1 MCVRPRV
8 QRVSRRTNFA
18 AFSLLLSLSLCCL
31 VSISLGDA
39 GPTKEPKGFSAQE
52 EAELRAGKLVMR
64 PKTEQRGSLKLMG
77 GTSWQLIDA
86 PPDAVY
92 RALLDTSR
100 YYRMM
105 PAVTGSTLVGEQP
118 GYRKVRLEHK
128 RGPINIYYN
137 LGTRVYPERKDIT
150 FLLEEAPSGLPRAAW
165 GFFSVRPYGAKQTL
179 LAYGVMADPGD
190 GLLLT
195 IVRSTVHHWVLAVP
209 RQVKW
214 YVESREG
221 RARYAA
227 H

>member
-1 MCVRPRV
+1 MLP
-8 QRVSRRTNFA
+8 
-18 AFSLLLSLSLCCL
+18 FSLLISICLGASLA
-31 VSISLGDA
+31 LGDA
-39 GPTKEPKGFSAQE
+39 GATSGQRGFTAQE
-52 EAELRAGKLVMR
+52 EQLLRAGKLVAR
-64 PKTEQRGSLKLMG
+64 AKSEARGNLRLIG

-86 PPDAVY
+86 PPESVF

-105 PAVTGSTLVGEQP
+105 PAVTGSTLLAEQP

-128 RGPINIYYN
+128 KGPLMVSYN
-137 LGTRVYPERKDIT
+137 LGTHVYPERKDIT

-165 GFFSVRPYGAKQTL
+165 GFFSVRPFGAKQTL

-190 GLLLT
+190 GLVLSL
-195 IVRSTVHHWVLAVP
+195 VRSAVQEWMLAVP

-221 RARYAA
+221 RSRYAITPA
-227 H
+227 VAPGH